1 MHPLLRRVRLLIL
14 LAAFAS
20 LSAAV
25 QTARGQDSGGAPN
38 QVSWPLQAS
47 YQFGQNILFQ
57 AAPGTETLV
66 QQANLYL
73 QVQGERTTR
82 VIAAEKNSINAW
94 EVNYDVQAH
103 PIRAYSVII
112 YWFEAELSDGKKVET
127 QRASL
132 VYIDNRFAWQ
142 SRTQGIFEVH
152 WYEGD
157 DAFAQLLLDA
167 AQQGLENSQQI
178 LPLAPP
184 EMVQLYAYANGRH
197 MREAVQLAGEDWVAA
212 HTSPDMAVMVL
223 SLPPT
228 PEQRLEIE
236 RQIPHELMHILI
248 YQRVTNAYTRL
259 PMWLSEGLASIAELY
274 PNPDYLAMINSAQ
287 AKDTMLPMESLCSAF
302 PRDASGAY
310 LAYAQATSFTR
321 FLYRTYGSQG
331 LDSLL
336 QAYQDGLGCTRGVEV
351 AFGASLAQ
359 IEREWLS
366 DAFGENPVSGAVS
379 NLTPWLVLSGAVL
392 LVPLVVILY
401 NAAGT
406 LRRGRKNP
414 PAEGVEP

>member
-1 MHPLLRRVRLLIL
+1 MHAIPRRLGLLIL
-14 LAAFAS
+14 LTALTSLAAG
-20 LSAAV
+20 V
-25 QTARGQDSGGAPN
+25 QTVQGQDSGGSPK
-38 QVSWPLQAS
+38 QVAWPLQAS
-47 YQFGQNILFQ
+47 YQFGQYILFQ
-57 AAPGTETLV
+57 ANPGSETSTNQV
-66 QQANLYL
+66 SLYM
-73 QVQGERTTR
+73 QVQGERSTR
-82 VIAAEKNSINAW
+82 VIPVEAIDAGGW

-103 PIRAYSVII
+103 PIRAYSNIVF
-112 YWFEAELSDGKKVET
+112 WLEAELNSGEKVTT
-127 QRASL
+127 QPNSL
-132 VYIDNRFAWQ
+132 AYIDNRFEWQ
-142 SRTQGIFEVH
+142 ARTQGIFEVH

-167 AQQGLENSQQI
+167 AQQGLENAQQI
-178 LPLAPP
+178 LPLSPP
-184 EMVQLYAYANGRH
+184 ERVQLYAYANGRH
-197 MREAVQLAGEDWVAA
+197 MREAIQLAGEDWVAA

-223 SLPPT
+223 SLPPS

-236 RQIPHELMHILI
+236 RQIPHELMHILV

-274 PNPDYLAMINSAQ
+274 PNPDYLAMINTAQ
-287 AKDTMLPMESLCSAF
+287 VKDTMLPMESLCSAF

-392 LVPLVVILY
+392 LAPLVVILL
-401 NAAGT
+401 NAAGAA
-406 LRRGRKNP
+406 RRSRRSQS
-414 PAEGVEP
+414 AEGVEP

>member
-1 MHPLLRRVRLLIL
+1 MAALAS
-14 LAAFAS
+14 LAAG
-20 LSAAV
+20 V
-25 QTARGQDSGGAPN
+25 QTAQGQDSGGSPN
-38 QVSWPLQAS
+38 QVTWPVQTS
-47 YQFGQNILFQ
+47 YQFGDYILFQ
-57 AAPGTETLV
+57 AAPDAQTPAE
-66 QQANLYL
+66 QANLYL

-82 VIAAEKNSINAW
+82 VIAAEKNAASGW

-112 YWFEAELSDGKKVET
+112 YWFEAQLSTGQKVET
-127 QRASL
+127 QHSSL
-132 VYIDNRFAWQ
+132 AYIDTRFEWQ
-142 SRTQGIFEVH
+142 SRKQGIFEVH

-167 AQQGLENSQQI
+167 AQQGLENAQQI
-178 LPLAPP
+178 LPLTPP
-184 EMVQLYAYANGRH
+184 EKVQLYAYANGRH
-197 MREAVQLAGEDWVAA
+197 MREAIQLAGEDWVAA

-248 YQRVTNAYTRL
+248 YQRVSNAYTRL

-274 PNPDYLAMINSAQ
+274 PNPDYLAMITSAQ
-287 AKDTMLPMESLCSAF
+287 VKDTMLPMESLCSAF

-321 FLYRTYGSQG
+321 FLYRNYGSQG

-336 QAYQDGLGCTRGVEV
+336 QTYQDGLGCTRGVEV

-392 LVPLVVILY
+392 LAPLVVILL
-401 NAAGT
+401 NAAGA
-406 LRRGRKNP
+406 LRRSRRSQ
-414 PAEGVEP
+414 PAEGVES

>member
-1 MHPLLRRVRLLIL
+1 MHTLLHRVYLLFLLIAL
-14 LAAFAS
+14 ASLAA
-20 LSAAV
+20 
-25 QTARGQDSGGAPN
+25 GAPPGRAQASGASPS
-38 QVSWPLQAS
+38 QVAWPLHTE
-47 YQFGQNILFQ
+47 YQFGQYILFQ
-57 AAPGTETLV
+57 AAPGAEIAA

-73 QVQGERTTR
+73 QVQGERNTR
-82 VIAAEKNSINAW
+82 VIPAVKNSASAW
-94 EVNYDVQAH
+94 EVNYDVHTH

-112 YWFEAELSDGKKVET
+112 YWFEAQSSDGQKIET
-127 QRASL
+127 QRGSL
-132 VYIDNRFAWQ
+132 AYIDNRFEWQ

-157 DAFAQLLLDA
+157 EAFAQLLLDT
-167 AQQGLENSQQI
+167 AQQGLENAQQI
-178 LPLAPP
+178 LPLSPP
-184 EMVQLYAYANGRH
+184 DRVQIYAYANGRH
-197 MREAVQLAGEDWVAA
+197 MREAIQLAGEDWVAA

-236 RQIPHELMHILI
+236 RQIPHELMHILV
-248 YQRVTNAYTRL
+248 YQRVTTAYTRL

-287 AKDTMLPMESLCSAF
+287 VKDTMLPMESLCSAF

-331 LDSLL
+331 LDNLL

-351 AFGASLAQ
+351 TFGSTLAQ
-359 IEREWLS
+359 IERDWLK

-392 LVPLVVILY
+392 LVPLVVILL
-401 NAAGT
+401 NAAGA
-406 LRRGRKNP
+406 LRRGQKENQP
-414 PAEGVEP
+414 KE

>member
-1 MHPLLRRVRLLIL
+1 MHTVLRRFGWLFLMTAL
-14 LAAFAS
+14 ASLAAG
-20 LSAAV
+20 V
-25 QTARGQDSGGAPN
+25 QTARGQDSGGSPN
-38 QVSWPLQAS
+38 QVAWPVQTS
-47 YQFGQNILFQ
+47 YQFGDYILFQ
-57 AAPGTETLV
+57 AAPDAQTPAE
-66 QQANLYL
+66 QANLYL

-82 VIAAEKNSINAW
+82 VISAEKNAASAW

-112 YWFEAELSDGKKVET
+112 YWFEAQLSTGQKVET
-127 QRASL
+127 QRSSL
-132 VYIDNRFAWQ
+132 AYIDTRFEWQ

-167 AQQGLENSQQI
+167 AQQGLDNAQQI
-178 LPLAPP
+178 LPLTPP
-184 EMVQLYAYANGRH
+184 EKVQLYAYANGRH
-197 MREAVQLAGEDWVAA
+197 MREAIQLAGEDWVAA

-248 YQRVTNAYTRL
+248 YQRVSNAYTRL

-274 PNPDYLAMINSAQ
+274 PNPDYLAMITSAQ
-287 AKDTMLPMESLCSAF
+287 VKDTMLPMESLCSAF

-321 FLYRTYGSQG
+321 FLYRNYGSQG

-392 LVPLVVILY
+392 LAPLVVILL
-401 NAAGT
+401 NAAGA
-406 LRRGRKNP
+406 LRRSRRSQ
-414 PAEGVEP
+414 PAEGVES